1 MIVYQPEVDGSTVV
15 RIKCSKDVLAEV
27 FCISTGKVSIKK
39 IYCVFFKPGKDL
51 WIHGNEL
58 FLAEFPAGAVLQETL
73 IPFLQLTNDAKVL
86 LRMVSVKFPVLSMST
101 HMRVLGFPSTAAW
114 HDSEVPQLP
123 HGQNDWPFW
132 TTLDPF
138 GPLWNIDKPCHVL
151 EIWDALCYCRL
162 HFKDK
167 LVDDSA
173 KLWGR

>member
-1 MIVYQPEVDGSTVV
+1 MIFYKPKVNGSTVV

-27 FCISTGKVSIKK
+27 FCIATGNSFDKEDLLCSFLNLGK
-39 IYCVFFKPGKDL
+39 IFEYMAMNFSLLSSPLGQSFRKPSYHSCNWKMIPQCCSGWSL
-51 WIHGNEL
+51 SS
-58 FLAEFPAGAVLQETL
+58 FLSCRCQ
-73 IPFLQLTNDAKVL
+73 
-86 LRMVSVKFPVLSMST
+86 R
-101 HMRVLGFPSTAAW
+101 MRVLGFPSTVAW
-114 HDSEVPQLP
+114 NDSDVPN
-123 HGQNDWPFW
+123 GQNDWPFW

>member
-1 MIVYQPEVDGSTVV
+1 MVPLLFVSN
-15 RIKCSKDVLAEV
+15 VLKMFWLKFSAFPLE
-27 FCISTGKVSIKK
+27 KVSIKE
-39 IYCVFFKPGKDL
+39 IYCVFLNLGKIFEYMAMNFSLLSSPLGQSFRKPSYHSCN
-51 WIHGNEL
+51 WQMM
-58 FLAEFPAGAVLQETL
+58 P
-73 IPFLQLTNDAKVL
+73 
-86 LRMVSVKFPVLSMST
+86 KFGWSLSSFLSMST

-132 TTLDPF
+132 ITLDPF
-138 GPLWNIDKPCHVL
+138 GPFWNIDKPCHVL